1 MSFFDKAKERA
12 AEAAGIAKEAADK
25 AGESVKLAAAGAAQ
39 KIEEGGYVDKA
50 AAKIDEKTHGKYT
63 EKIDKV
69 ASGTKG
75 TMGKLVSDAKAGEDA
90 ATDVEYSTEFGT
102 EPTETAQ
109 DAAEVFEEHP
119 DGEAASVEYS
129 TEFGTEPTETAEE
142 AAEVFKEH
150 PEA

>member
-25 AGESVKLAAAGAAQ
+25 AGESIKLAAAGAAQ
-39 KIEEGGYVDKA
+39 KIDEGGYVDKA

-63 EKIDKV
+63 DKIDKV
-69 ASGTKG
+69 ATGTKG
-75 TMGKLVSDAKAGEDA
+75 TMGKLVTDAGDPETGEKV
-90 ATDVEYSTEFGT
+90 TDVEYSTEFGT
-102 EPTETAQ
+102 EPTEN
-109 DAAEVFEEHP
+109 AA
-119 DGEAASVEYS
+119 D
-129 TEFGTEPTETAEE
+129 